1 MTTDLSKNSEH
12 LRSIHFKLVAL
23 CLILLAALSFKDKEI
38 ENSIKELEKI
48 KEITERENRTNIS
61 NNLYYTDEDI
71 LSLYTDKISNKI
83 FKLNE
88 IYLLEFF
95 QEDNK
100 DKNSFYKVYI
110 SFYQRPIKIPM
121 IKDGVL
127 IGSQEYMQRY
137 DFNFKKVKDFK
148 NYWNGLDFLNHI
160 YIPKINESLYK
171 SEYNIY
177 KSSEFDTKH
186 KVAEFYTKITKI
198 PMNTKTPKTDIHLVK
213 LEPSDILG
221 PRWYL
226 ESKNKNPNKVLY
238 ITREYLFKH
247 SQIDRDI
254 LDYISLSK
262 QELIDINF
270 RNWLKL
276 SDIFIETF
284 SNEIHKADLIETNSK
299 INNKIQLMNLDIFDE
314 IKIYTSYF
322 DILWNPRDIYK
333 DDYPEKNKLQFENA
347 FETLDELIQEFPD
360 ISIDD
365 AITLLNRDKK
375 LLGEKFEVFGVKFSS
390 DTLSVW
396 GVLLLLGI
404 QLYFL
409 LHLYDFVKK
418 NTNSNDSWNI
428 AWIANYNNIYSKST
442 TIISA
447 CIIPVYVVITLRYLE
462 VEDFNTVDKNL
473 YILIFLSLIS
483 ISLAG
488 LTGKSFI
495 KMWKQISE

>member
-1 MTTDLSKNSEH
+1 MTTDLSKNAEH

-38 ENSIKELEKI
+38 ENSIIELEKI
-48 KEITERENRTNIS
+48 KEVTQGKKIGSIINKLYFNDEKITAPYTNNIS
-61 NNLYYTDEDI
+61 
-71 LSLYTDKISNKI
+71 DKIFNN
-83 FKLNE
+83 NE

-95 QEDNK
+95 LEK
-100 DKNSFYKVYI
+100 DKQVNSFHKIYI
-110 SFYQRPIKIPM
+110 RFYQHPIKIPRFYGGW
-121 IKDGVL
+121 DVL
-127 IGSQEYMQRY
+127 ERY
-137 DFNFKKVKDFK
+137 LLSYNTSFKKVKDFK
-148 NYWNGLDFLNHI
+148 DFWNNLEYINHLF
-160 YIPKINESLYK
+160 IPKLNDSFYE
-171 SEYNIY
+171 SEYGIY
-177 KSSEFDTKH
+177 KSPEFESIYKIAT
-186 KVAEFYTKITKI
+186 FYTKISKISEETKI
-198 PMNTKTPKTDIHLVK
+198 PASEIHL
-213 LEPSDILG
+213 IQTG
-221 PRWYL
+221 P
-226 ESKNKNPNKVLY
+226 
-238 ITREYLFKH
+238 I
-247 SQIDRDI
+247 DI
-254 LDYISLSK
+254 LDPGWALEKKARNPDKMLYLTKNFYSIPNNTNWNFLNDTLVSK
-262 QELIDINF
+262 QEFFKINNS
-270 RNWLKL
+270 NWYKL
-276 SDIFIETF
+276 SNKFIEIF
-284 SNEIHKADLIETNSK
+284 SKEIHKSELIKTDRK
-299 INNKIQLMNLDIFDE
+299 IENKLQLYNMDMNDDM
-314 IKIYTSYF
+314 KIYTDYF
-322 DILWNPRDIYK
+322 DILWNPRDILK
-333 DDYPEKNKLQFENA
+333 DEYPKKTKLKFEEAFASLDKLIHQFPE
-347 FETLDELIQEFPD
+347 

-418 NTNSNDSWNI
+418 NTNSNDSWNV

-447 CIIPVYVVITLRYLE
+447 CIIPVCVVITLRYLE
-462 VEDFNTVDKNL
+462 VVDIKTVDKNL